1 MTIRESLDEIESWLQ
16 KACFQ
21 LVAAVVSDNATMTI
35 KNWDDLFKRIA
46 DYQDL
51 LYSISGSPF
60 FEPFR
65 DRGNTYEHK
74 LSSMHGCLT
83 LLSEVQRKVLY
94 LDPIFLQGSLK
105 DEQAQYNR
113 FVAAPY
119 QKVMSSIESDP
130 IVLRILDVSLH
141 QNLIENLTAV
151 LSRLNRC
158 QKALQECLE
167 EKRSLMPRLYFI
179 GDEELLEIIGQGAN
193 IEAVQKCLKKLF
205 QAVSRINVDEKR
217 NIVFSIESESGE
229 IVRLIQV
236 SVTVTDIANVI
247 IVVFVPFYD
256 LLNPQAR
263 FHLNLVIACSLKGK
277 PRRMVC
283 RFD

>member
-1 MTIRESLDEIESWLQ
+1 VTIRESLDEIESWLQ

-21 LVAAVVSDNATMTI
+21 LAAAVVDENATRII

-46 DYQDL
+46 DNQDL

-60 FEPFR
+60 YEPFR
-65 DRGNTYEHK
+65 DRGNTYEYK
-74 LSSMHGCLT
+74 LSSMHTCLT

-94 LDPIFLQGSLK
+94 LDPLFLQGSLK
-105 DEQAQYNR
+105 NEQAQYNR

-119 QKVMSSIESDP
+119 QKVMSLIESDP
-130 IVLRILDVSLH
+130 LVLRILDVSLH

-151 LSRLNRC
+151 ISRLNRC

-167 EKRSLMPRLYFI
+167 EKRSLMPRLYFV
-179 GDEELLEIIGQGAN
+179 GDEELLELIGQGSN

-217 NIVFSIESESGE
+217 NLVCSIESESGE
-229 IVRLIQV
+229 IVRLNQV
-236 SVTVTDIANVI
+236 SVSDIANAI
-247 IVVFVPFYD
+247 IVVCATFYD
-256 LLNPQAR
+256 LLNLQAR
-263 FHLNLVIACSLKGK
+263 SRLNLVIACSLK
-277 PRRMVC
+277 
-283 RFD
+283 